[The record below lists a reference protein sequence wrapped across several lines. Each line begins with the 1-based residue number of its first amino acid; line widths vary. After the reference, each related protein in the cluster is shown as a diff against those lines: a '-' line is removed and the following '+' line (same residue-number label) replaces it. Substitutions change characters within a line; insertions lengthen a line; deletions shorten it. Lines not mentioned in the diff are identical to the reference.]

1 MHIIDADNPGTDEE
15 NNKKEDLKGYTY
27 EESIQQYVK
36 KTKGAE
42 GAEGEEDAE
51 DAEDRRYNVLMGKLQ
66 ESRNY
71 EEDTLL
77 KESNDLIYDLNAKL
91 DSVDVDKEPT
101 IHEQIRNI
109 KIEIEKLSGN
119 SQ

>member
-1 MHIIDADNPGTDEE
+1 
-15 NNKKEDLKGYTY
+15 
-27 EESIQQYVK
+27 
-36 KTKGAE
+36 
-42 GAEGEEDAE
+42 
-51 DAEDRRYNVLMGKLQ
+51 MGKLQ

-71 EEDTLL
+71 DEDTLL

-109 KIEIEKLSGN
+109 KKNFPATRIRRGDG
-119 SQ
+119 